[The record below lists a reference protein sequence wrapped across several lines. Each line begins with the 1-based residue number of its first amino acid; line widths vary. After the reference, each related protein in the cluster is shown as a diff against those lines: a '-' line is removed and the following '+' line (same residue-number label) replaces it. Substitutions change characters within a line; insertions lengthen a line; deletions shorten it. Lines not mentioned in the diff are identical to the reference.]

1 MSTHFHSLKVK
12 SIDKTTSDCS
22 LVTFDIPQELHE
34 TFAYKQGQYLTLKSI
49 IEGESVQRSYSL
61 CSCPLDTAW
70 QVGIKEVPGGKFST
84 YANRTLQV
92 GDMLDVMEPNGR
104 FYVPIDSEADRTMIA
119 FAAGSGITPIYSII
133 KTHLESEPGTK
144 FKLFYIN
151 KTVGSIILKEEIE
164 ALKNRFMDRFEVYHF
179 LTRETRNLPLLEG
192 RLTEDKL
199 DEIFTKIIDPSEID
213 HCFSCGPEAMIFM
226 VRDYLQAKGV
236 DEKKIHFELFGTG
249 TASEEKRKEATK
261 GLEGVVSNVTILEGG
276 KSFNFDIAQ
285 GSDTILDA
293 ALKSGADLPF
303 ACKGGVCCTCRAKVV
318 EGKVD
323 MLLNYALEE
332 EEVEQGFVLTCQSI
346 PKSEKVVVDFD
357 A

>member
-12 SIDKTTSDCS
+12 SIEKSTSDCS
-22 LVTFDIPQELHE
+22 LVTLDVPAELQEV
-34 TFAYKQGQYLTLKSI
+34 FQYKQGQYLTLRAI

-61 CSCPLDTAW
+61 CSSPNDGAW

-84 YANRTLQV
+84 FANRALKP
-92 GDMLDVMEPNGR
+92 GDTLDVMEPNGR
-104 FYVPIDSEADRTMIA
+104 FFVEVEPKTDRQMIA

-133 KTHLESEPGTK
+133 KTHLEAEPESH

-164 ALKNRFMDRFEVYHF
+164 ALKNRFMNRFEVFHF
-179 LTRETRNLPLLEG
+179 LTREKRNLPLLDG
-192 RLTEDKL
+192 RLSEEKL
-199 DEIFTKIIDPSEID
+199 AEIFSKVLKPEEVAQ
-213 HCFSCGPEAMIFM
+213 CFSCGPESMIFM
-226 VRDYLQAKGV
+226 VRDFLQSKGV
-236 DEKKIHFELFGTG
+236 DEKQIHFELFGTG
-249 TASEEKRKEATK
+249 VASEAKKKEATK
-261 GLEGVVSNVTILEGG
+261 GLAGIVSNVTILEGG
-276 KSFNFDIAQ
+276 KSFSFDIAH
-285 GSDTILDA
+285 GGDNILDA

-303 ACKGGVCCTCRAKVV
+303 ACKGGVCCTCRAKVI

-346 PKSEKVVVDFD
+346 PQSEKVVIDFD